1 MYDVI
6 IVGGSAAGLS
16 AALILGRFRRNV
28 LVCDHQ
34 KPRNAPA
41 KKAHN
46 FFTRDGTPPSELL
59 RIGREQ
65 LQAYPTVEYRSTE
78 IVQLTPT
85 DTGFDVQSADGT
97 VYQARRILLATGVRD
112 ELPPIPGLAEYWG
125 SGVHHCPYCHGWE
138 VRDQQIVI
146 IGDGEVVS
154 HLAPLLSS
162 LSNDISAVV
171 DNGAHLKSAQR
182 TVLEQMGVTLYESPI
197 ESIVGNSDALN
208 GIQLQDGRFVP
219 CQAIFVR
226 PEVHQH
232 SSFASDIGCQADEH
246 GFIKVDP
253 LGRTSVA
260 NVYAAGD
267 IVTPFHQIVAASA
280 SGATAAG
287 GINTDI
293 AFGGIDSVSH

>member
-28 LVCDHQ
+28 LICDHQ

-78 IVQLTPT
+78 IVKLNPI
-85 DTGFDVQSADGT
+85 DTGFELQSADGT
-97 VYQARRILLATGVRD
+97 LLQAERILLATGVRD
-112 ELPPIPGLAEYWG
+112 ELPPIPGLAAYWG

-146 IGDGEVVS
+146 IGDGEVIS

-162 LSNDISAVV
+162 LSNDIAAIVE
-171 DNGAHLKSAQR
+171 NGAHPTTAER
-182 TVLEQMGVTLYESPI
+182 TMLAEMGVTLYEAPI
-197 ESIVGNSDALN
+197 ESIVGDDQGLN
-208 GIQLQDGRFVP
+208 GVRLQDGRFIP
-219 CQAIFVR
+219 CQAIFIR
-226 PEVHQH
+226 PEPYQH
-232 SSFASDIGCQADEH
+232 SSLATDIGCQTDEH
-246 GFIKVDP
+246 GSIKVDE
-253 LGRTSVA
+253 LGRTTVA
-260 NVYAAGD
+260 NIYAAGD
-267 IVTPFHQIVAASA
+267 MVMRFHQLVAASA

-293 AFGGIDSVSH
+293 AFSGINNVSH